1 MTDNQFTNLL
11 SKVRKIYPT
20 KQNLPN
26 TTQSITDKSYT
37 LADTARD
44 IFYDFF
50 VGTKKPLRQ
59 PKTRKPFLVEPTRY
73 KSEIVIP
80 NWNPFKAISFL
91 ASKAVSA
98 NHDAKGANFV
108 FYQTLQGFR
117 FISIET
123 LMLGGF
129 RRFKEKYE
137 NGAAVAQDYPHLAI
151 NAILET
157 ATNDKSSH
165 IPIFKDDPEPEGNMK
180 KFVASYKSVS
190 YTHLTLPTICS
201 V

>member
-1 MTDNQFTNLL
+1 M
-11 SKVRKIYPT
+11 
-20 KQNLPN
+20 
-26 TTQSITDKSYT
+26 
-37 LADTARD
+37 ARD

-50 VGTKKPLRQ
+50 INEKGKKPLRQ

-98 NHDAKGANFV
+98 NPETKGANFV

-117 FISIET
+117 FVSIET

-129 RRFKEKYE
+129 RLFQEKYADGASKKIKLLCRIDTANE
-137 NGAAVAQDYPHLAI
+137 IEYYKNGG
-151 NAILET
+151 ILQYVLR
-157 ATNDKSSH
+157 N
-165 IPIFKDDPEPEGNMK
+165 I
-180 KFVASYKSVS
+180 
-190 YTHLTLPTICS
+190 
-201 V
+201 